1 MLLAHKRT
9 ILGIV
14 KSPGLARL
22 IHVALA
28 THLLIVGSL
37 LALVI
42 GGVTYY
48 WRSNEIAENVLAVV
62 SEETEILRVRTQQLA
77 KERGLALPEAAQA
90 VILEMQPAF
99 LANRTGTFITIEI
112 CRQDGL
118 AILLWKATGH
128 SFSAKDR
135 CLSPGKEANAR
146 SGKFSHQVLR
156 HQGQV
161 YVLTR
166 SSVSA
171 ASGRSEPEVLTT
183 FLLSDSAR
191 HKLERT
197 AIDAALLS
205 ILIVC
210 LATAAIYPAVLL
222 LVRRVGKLTEH
233 LLHSNL
239 EMMLVLGAAIAQ
251 RDGDTD
257 EHNYRVTLYS
267 IGLAEALNL
276 GRAEMRCLVKGAF
289 LHDVGKI
296 GIPDRILRKPGPL
309 SDDEMQTMR
318 SHVALG
324 LEIIFRSDWLAE
336 AAVVVG
342 CHHERV
348 DGRGYPGAISGE
360 EIPLLARIFAI
371 ADVFDALCSR
381 RPYKEALPVETAIS
395 IMRREAGGHFDQ
407 CLFNSFEGIA
417 GELHAR
423 YANRPADGLR
433 VELNSILVHV
443 FSDRISRLAG

>member
-1 MLLAHKRT
+1 MLHTHKKT

-14 KSPGLARL
+14 KSPRLARL
-22 IHVALA
+22 IQVALA
-28 THLLIVGSL
+28 THLLIVGTF
-37 LALVI
+37 LALLI

-48 WRSNEIAENVLAVV
+48 LRSNEIAENVLAVV
-62 SEETEILRVRTQQLA
+62 SEESEVLRARTQQVA
-77 KERGLALPEAAQA
+77 KERSIALPEAARA
-90 VILEMQPAF
+90 VIVEMQPAF
-99 LANRTGTFITIEI
+99 LANQTGTFVTIEI
-112 CRQDGL
+112 CSQDGV
-118 AILLWKATGH
+118 ATLLWKAPGH
-128 SFSAKDR
+128 LFSAKDR
-135 CLSPGKEANAR
+135 CIPQGSESTGI

-156 HQGQV
+156 LEGQV

-171 ASGRSEPEVLTT
+171 APGRNEPEVLTT

-191 HKLERT
+191 KKLQRT
-197 AIDAALLS
+197 ARDAALLS
-205 ILIVC
+205 VLIVC

-222 LVRRVGKLTEH
+222 LVRRVGKLAEH
-233 LLHSNL
+233 LMHSNL
-239 EMMLVLGAAIAQ
+239 EMMQVLGAAIAQ

-267 IGLAEALNL
+267 VRLAEALNL
-276 GRAEMRCLVKGAF
+276 GRADMRCLVKGAF

-318 SHVALG
+318 SHVPLG
-324 LEIIFRSDWLAE
+324 LDIIFRSDWLAE
-336 AAVVVG
+336 AAAVVG

-348 DGRGYPGAISGE
+348 DGGGYPNGISGE

-371 ADVFDALCSR
+371 ADVFDALCSA
-381 RPYKEALPVETAIS
+381 RPYKQALPLETALS
-395 IMRREAGGHFDQ
+395 IMRRESGGHFDQ
-407 CLFNSFEGIA
+407 RLFNSFEGIA
-417 GELHAR
+417 GELYAR

-433 VELNSILVHV
+433 VELNTILVHA